1 MSSWKP
7 GLPRS
12 IKYIRLSKIIF
23 GREMRD
29 EDRYTVLMLKHMIIK
44 PQQLKY
50 YGEITKNRVVLKEF
64 RVK

>member
-1 MSSWKP
+1 
-7 GLPRS
+7 
-12 IKYIRLSKIIF
+12 
-23 GREMRD
+23 MRD